1 MATSIEGMCV
11 SKRCDRSCSVFAG
24 LLLCQGARYAVR
36 HIYLTSTS
44 LSLSMRLSPSIA
56 HVINHVNDECWFCL
70 LFFDQNCWCEESQ
83 LKTAKFKVLL
93 SRESLAHTHAND
105 SFYWFFPTML
115 FLSSSNFFI
124 GREQKSNEKER
135 KKLFVTS
142 LTLRQ
147 VREIATGATKRHRR
161 NEWKSTKK
169 KEQ

>member
-1 MATSIEGMCV
+1 MTGA
-11 SKRCDRSCSVFAG
+11 
-24 LLLCQGARYAVR
+24 ARYLLACCCAKVR
-36 HIYLTSTS
+36 ATLCDTFVWQALYKHEVEPEYCTRYKSCERWMLILSTFFRS
-44 LSLSMRLSPSIA
+44 KLLMWRVSAKNRKIQSVVVSRIA
-56 HVINHVNDECWFCL
+56 RTH
-70 LFFDQNCWCEESQ
+70 
-83 LKTAKFKVLL
+83 KT
-93 SRESLAHTHAND
+93 RHAND

>member
-93 SRESLAHTHAND
+93 SRESLAHTQRAMQMTLSIDFSQLCSFCLLQTFSSDANKKA
-105 SFYWFFPTML
+105 M
-115 FLSSSNFFI
+115 
-124 GREQKSNEKER
+124 RKKER
-135 KKLFVTS
+135 SCL
-142 LTLRQ
+142 LLR
-147 VREIATGATKRHRR
+147 
-161 NEWKSTKK
+161 
-169 KEQ
+169 